1 VFAAAETVAPTEY
14 AFGAPVHVTLQLFA
28 SLLQPL
34 EKNLNS
40 ELGEFFVKL
49 PALSRPYAVSTV
61 ALEALLLVTHL
72 THGLEIVASLATLE
86 KLPGQ
91 L

>member
-1 VFAAAETVAPTEY
+1 MIGRFVRWFGTLPSVVKILLAFAA
-14 AFGAPVHVTLQLFA
+14 LFVLGF
-28 SLLQPL
+28 SVLL
-34 EKNLNS
+34 
-40 ELGEFFVKL
+40 
-49 PALSRPYAVSTV
+49 
-61 ALEALLLVTHL
+61 THL

>member
-1 VFAAAETVAPTEY
+1 MLRRFVRW
-14 AFGAPVHVTLQLFA
+14 FGALPSVVKI
-28 SLLQPL
+28 LLAIAAL
-34 EKNLNS
+34 IV
-40 ELGEFFVKL
+40 LG
-49 PALSRPYAVSTV
+49 LSV
-61 ALEALLLVTHL
+61 LLTHL

>member
-1 VFAAAETVAPTEY
+1 M
-14 AFGAPVHVTLQLFA
+14 
-28 SLLQPL
+28 
-34 EKNLNS
+34 K
-40 ELGEFFVKL
+40 LGLIINDF
-49 PALSRPYAVSTV
+49 
-61 ALEALLLVTHL
+61 THL

>member
-1 VFAAAETVAPTEY
+1 MPQAEAVPT
-14 AFGAPVHVTLQLFA
+14 
-28 SLLQPL
+28 
-34 EKNLNS
+34 
-40 ELGEFFVKL
+40 
-49 PALSRPYAVSTV
+49 
-61 ALEALLLVTHL
+61 ALLLRLVTVVTHL

>member
-1 VFAAAETVAPTEY
+1 MADLAKNYNEDKIY
-14 AFGAPVHVTLQLFA
+14 DLH
-28 SLLQPL
+28 LL
-34 EKNLNS
+34 
-40 ELGEFFVKL
+40 
-49 PALSRPYAVSTV
+49 
-61 ALEALLLVTHL
+61 THL